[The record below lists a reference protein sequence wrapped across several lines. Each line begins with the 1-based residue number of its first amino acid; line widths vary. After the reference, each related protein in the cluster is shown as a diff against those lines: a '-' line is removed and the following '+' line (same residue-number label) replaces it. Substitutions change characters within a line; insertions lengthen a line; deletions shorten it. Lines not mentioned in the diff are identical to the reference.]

1 MGSKITADGD
11 YSHEIKRRLLL
22 GEKKS
27 YDKPRHFKNQ
37 RHHFANK
44 GLYNQSYS
52 LSSTDRS
59 VIFKSAPKYCN
70 SDSFVDYEGY
80 SISSIGF
87 LPIVVDI
94 MVIQINS
101 HIPIHFS
108 SLIPKM
114 LMFIPII
121 FCLTTSNLAGFHWI
135 IEKAREFQKN
145 IYLFHLLC

>member
-1 MGSKITADGD
+1 MVHLGNEQRD
-11 YSHEIKRRLLL
+11 YSVVFEIA
-22 GEKKS
+22 S
-27 YDKPRHFKNQ
+27 
-37 RHHFANK
+37 
-44 GLYNQSYS
+44 
-52 LSSTDRS
+52 
-59 VIFKSAPKYCN
+59 KYCI